1 MTKALEN
8 NEFQINA
15 EKIKNFLTLC
25 KLRVNSLIVFTAVIG
40 MFLSYTWDGPLG
52 YPYFQAL
59 LE

>member
-40 MFLSYTWDGPLG
+40 MPPPTATGVSKIPKYRT
-52 YPYFQAL
+52 
-59 LE
+59 

>member
-40 MFLSYTWDGPLG
+40 MF
-52 YPYFQAL
+52 
-59 LE
+59 